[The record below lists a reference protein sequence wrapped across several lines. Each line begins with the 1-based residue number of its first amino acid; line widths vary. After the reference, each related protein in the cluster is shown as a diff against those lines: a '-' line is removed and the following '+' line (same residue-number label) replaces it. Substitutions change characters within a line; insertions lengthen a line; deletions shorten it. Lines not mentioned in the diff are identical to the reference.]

1 MQPNAFQVLD
11 RSVATMRSAYVDLLS
26 VVPDINR
33 SKAWVLDGATSMSA
47 WLAARYAI
55 PKATA
60 REWVRVSH
68 ALEELP
74 EINAAFASG
83 RLSWEQLRP
92 LTAFATAA
100 TDAQWA
106 RIAPEWRVCDLVR
119 EAERQRKV
127 KAREDASART
137 SRYLEIRKD
146 PDLPRFY
153 LDGMLP
159 AEEGAAV
166 KAALEKR
173 AQEVVLADEP
183 GCRAEARM
191 ADALV
196 ELVTEQAAGS
206 PPEAVIVVHVDQ
218 ASLEG
223 SHRTAAGAA
232 LAETESG
239 TRLGPQAVR
248 RMACDAKVEW
258 VLQRDGRAVGIGRR
272 SRHIPPRLLRLLR
285 FRDGGMCRFPGCERR
300 SWLKAHHIVHW
311 SDGGPTDLD
320 NLVLLCYA
328 HHRLLHEGR
337 WRTSGHP
344 AGRLRFHDPGGR
356 VLERPQLEV
365 EAVPA

>member
-11 RSVATMRSAYVDLLS
+11 RSVATMHSAYVEALL

-33 SKAWVLDGATSMSA
+33 SRAWALDGATSMTA
-47 WLAARYAI
+47 WLAARYGI
-55 PKATA
+55 PKGMA

-74 EINAAFASG
+74 EIRAAFHAG
-83 RLSWEQLRP
+83 RLSWDQLRP
-92 LTAFATAA
+92 LTGFATAT

-106 RIAPEWRVCDLVR
+106 AVAPEWRVCDLVR
-119 EAERQRKV
+119 EAERHKKV
-127 KAREDASART
+127 KAREDADARA

-153 LDGMLP
+153 IDGMLP

-166 KAALEKR
+166 KAAPEKR
-173 AQEVVLADEP
+173 AQDVVLADQP
-183 GCRAEARM
+183 GCPAEARM

-196 ELVTEQAAGS
+196 ELVSGADSDGPATTMM
-206 PPEAVIVVHVDQ
+206 VVHVDE
-218 ASLEG
+218 ASLRG
-223 SHRTAAGAA
+223 SHRTAAGPA

-258 VLQRDGRAVGIGRR
+258 VLERDGRPVGIGRR
-272 SRHIPPRLLRLLR
+272 SRHFPPRLLRLLR

-300 SWLKAHHIVHW
+300 SWLKAHHLIHW
-311 SDGGPTDLD
+311 GDGGPTDLD
-320 NLVLLCYA
+320 NLVLLCHA

-344 AGRLRFHDPGGR
+344 AGQLRFHDPGGR
-356 VLERPQLEV
+356 VLERPRLEV
-365 EAVPA
+365 EAIPA